1 MPSLLAL
8 TFSACV
14 LLGWALLAGC
24 TGGGGGGGAGPG
36 GGRQEREALPP
47 QKIEVLVLL
56 PQDDSYLFSLAR
68 VRPAIE
74 YALRSVEG
82 NGTGRRLLP
91 PGTRFQV
98 AYEDS
103 DCGNRALFSLVDR
116 VAAARGAKP
125 DLILGPVCEYAA
137 APVARLASHWDLP
150 MLSAG
155 ALAAGF
161 QHKDTEYS
169 HLTRVAPAY
178 AKMGEMM
185 LALFRHHQWS
195 RAVLVYSDDKL
206 ERNCYFTLEGVHEVF
221 QEEGLHTSAY
231 NFDETKD
238 LDLDDIVRYIQASE
252 RVVIMCASSDT
263 IRGIMLAA
271 HRHGMTSGDYAFFNI
286 ELFNSS
292 SYGDGSW
299 KRGDKYDFEAKQAY
313 SSLQTITLL
322 RTVKPEFEKFSM
334 EVKSSVEKQ
343 GLNEEDYV
351 NMFVEGFHDAILLYV
366 LALHEVLRA
375 GYSKKDGGKIIQQ
388 TWNRTFE
395 GIAGQVSI
403 DANGDRYGDFSVI
416 AMTDTEVGTQ
426 EVIGDYFGK
435 EGRFEMRPNI
445 KYPWGPLKLRI
456 DETRIVEHTNSSPC
470 KSSGGLEES
479 AVTGI
484 VVGALLGAGLLMAF
498 YFFRKKY
505 RITIERRNQQ
515 EESHVGKHRELREDS
530 IRSHFSVA

>member
-1 MPSLLAL
+1 MPSFLLL
-8 TFSACV
+8 SFSSCAV
-14 LLGWALLAGC
+14 LSWALLASGGSSSWSSSGNR
-24 TGGGGGGGAGPG
+24 GGG
-36 GGRQEREALPP
+36 LPVVEET

-56 PQDDSYLFSLAR
+56 PKDNAYMFSLAR
-68 VRPAIE
+68 VKPAIE
-74 YALRSVEG
+74 YALRSVEE
-82 NGTGRRLLP
+82 NGTRRQLLP
-91 PGTRFQV
+91 QGYSFQV
-98 AYEDS
+98 DYQDS
-103 DCGNRALFSLVDR
+103 HCGNQALFSLVDR
-116 VAAARGAKP
+116 VAVARGSKP

-161 QHKDTEYS
+161 KHKESEFS

-185 LALFRHHQWS
+185 LALFRHQQWS
-195 RAVLVYSDDKL
+195 RAALIYSDDKL

-231 NFDETKD
+231 SFDETKAID
-238 LDLDDIVRYIQASE
+238 AEEIVRYIQASE
-252 RVVIMCASSDT
+252 RVVIMCANSNT
-263 IRGIMLAA
+263 VRNIMLAA
-271 HRHGMTSGDYAFFNI
+271 HRQGMTKGDYAFFNI

-299 KRGDKYDFEAKQAY
+299 KRGDKHDLEAKQAY
-313 SSLQTITLL
+313 SSLQTVTLL

-351 NMFVEGFHDAILLYV
+351 NMFVEGFHDAILLYG

-388 TWNRTFE
+388 TRNRTFE

-416 AMTDTEVGTQ
+416 AMTDTEAGTQ

-435 EGRFEMRPNI
+435 LGRFEMRPNV
-445 KYPWGPLKLRI
+445 KYPGGSLKLRI
-456 DETRIVEHTNSSPC
+456 DETRVMEHTNSSPC
-470 KSSGGLEES
+470 KSPGGLEES

-515 EESHVGKHRELREDS
+515 EENNIGKHRELREDS